1 MGIRNRQYIG
11 GGNMKETLQDRYLI
25 ERAYRNAFGLCS
37 PSTTDFPKE
46 ALFELGFK
54 AILRGS
60 PVTEEELQ
68 AWIAKNSPPTKP

>member
-1 MGIRNRQYIG
+1 MGILNSQYIG
-11 GGNMKETLQDRYLI
+11 GGNMKETLQEMYLI
-25 ERAYRNAFGLCS
+25 ERTYRNAFGLCS

-68 AWIAKNSPPTKP
+68 AWIAKKSPPTKS